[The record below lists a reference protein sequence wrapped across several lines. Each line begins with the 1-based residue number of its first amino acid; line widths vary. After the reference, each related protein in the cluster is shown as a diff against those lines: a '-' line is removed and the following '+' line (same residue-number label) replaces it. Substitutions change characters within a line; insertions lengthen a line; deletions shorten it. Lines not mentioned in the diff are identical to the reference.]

1 VVLVVP
7 SSCPLVYSSNGQ
19 AHPCD
24 VPISYRI
31 EIIDERFGLSRAEVQ
46 EAAQRA
52 AAVWITAAGKPL
64 FEFDENGSLPIN
76 LIYSDQQQIIT
87 SRRSIRADVGGV
99 RVEITRLKEKMAPLE
114 RDYEAKKNDYEE
126 AAASLRQRQADYSV
140 RVGDINA
147 NGGASED
154 DSRSLEIER
163 DNLARLEMEL
173 GDKARA
179 LASEMEAPNANISQ
193 YNELV
198 RREHQD
204 VSELS
209 ADVGKQFLAGD
220 YREKGGDREVNIFQF
235 SSPSDLIVV
244 IAHELG
250 HALKLE
256 HSSDASSLMAASRE
270 DGADSDT
277 ANNTYEAKLSADDV
291 RQLKAVCRF

>member
-1 VVLVVP
+1 M
-7 SSCPLVYSSNGQ
+7 
-19 AHPCD
+19 
-24 VPISYRI
+24 
-31 EIIDERFGLSRAEVQ
+31 RA
-46 EAAQRA
+46 
-52 AAVWITAAGKPL
+52 
-64 FEFDENGSLPIN
+64 
-76 LIYSDQQQIIT
+76 
-87 SRRSIRADVGGV
+87 
-99 RVEITRLKEKMAPLE
+99 EITRLKEQMAPLE
-114 RDYEAKKNDYEE
+114 GDYEAKKNDYEE
-126 AAASLRQRQADYSV
+126 AAASLRQRQADYNI

-154 DSRSLEIER
+154 DSRSLEIEG

-179 LASEMEAPNANISQ
+179 LDLEKEALNAAMSQ

-198 RREHQD
+198 GREHQGI
-204 VSELS
+204 S
-209 ADVGKQFLAGD
+209 ALNADAGKEFLAGE
-220 YREKGGDREVNIFQF
+220 YREKGRDREVNIFQF

-277 ANNTYEAKLSADDV
+277 ADNTDEAKLHADDL

>member
-1 VVLVVP
+1 VWLIIII
-7 SSCPLVYSSNGQ
+7 YASNGQ

-24 VPISYRI
+24 EPISYRI
-31 EIIDERFGLSRAEVQ
+31 GFIDERFGLSRAEVQ
-46 EAAQRA
+46 EVAQRA

-87 SRRSIRADVGGV
+87 LRRSIRANVGGV
-99 RVEITRLKEKMAPLE
+99 RAEITRLKEQMSPLE
-114 RDYEAKKNDYEE
+114 GDYEAKKNAYQE
-126 AAASLRQRQADYSV
+126 AAASLRQRQADYNI

-154 DSRSLEIER
+154 DAQSLKIER
-163 DNLARLEMEL
+163 DNFFRLEMEL
-173 GDKARA
+173 GGKAKA
-179 LASEMEAPNANISQ
+179 LDSEKEALNADISQ

-198 RREHQD
+198 RREHQGI
-204 VSELS
+204 S
-209 ADVGKQFLAGD
+209 ALNADAGKEFLAGE
-220 YREKGGDREVNIFQF
+220 YREQGRDREVNIFQF
-235 SSPSDLIVV
+235 SSLSDLIVV

-270 DGADSDT
+270 DGADLDT
-277 ANNTYEAKLSADDV
+277 ANNTYGAKLSADDL